1 MYIDSNVLL
10 YVCYNVCIIM
20 FVLFIFL
27 VASLYYIHT
36 LDTTN
41 EKHTV
46 VCENGVLYRGIKEN
60 FKPVYNDNK
69 LVTCRNAK
77 IIE

>member
-1 MYIDSNVLL
+1 MKINLL
-10 YVCYNVCIIM
+10 YLVFYVSVSIM
-20 FVLFIFL
+20 FILFIFL

-46 VCENGVLYRGIKEN
+46 ICENGVLYRGIKEN

>member
-1 MYIDSNVLL
+1 MKINLL
-10 YVCYNVCIIM
+10 NLVFYVSVSIM

-69 LVTCRNAK
+69 VVTCRNAK

>member
-1 MYIDSNVLL
+1 MKINLSNLVF
-10 YVCYNVCIIM
+10 YGSFSIM

>member
-1 MYIDSNVLL
+1 
-10 YVCYNVCIIM
+10 M
-20 FVLFIFL
+20 FVLLIFL

-60 FKPVYNDNK
+60 FKPVYNDNNK
-69 LVTCRNAK
+69 LVTCSNAK

>member
-1 MYIDSNVLL
+1 MKINLL
-10 YVCYNVCIIM
+10 YLVFYVSVSIM
-20 FVLFIFL
+20 FILFIFL

-46 VCENGVLYRGIKEN
+46 ICEDGVLYRGIKEN